1 MPEYLY
7 QHPKNGKVISVIQS
21 IHDKHEYTDNTGIK
35 WNRVFTAP
43 ELNTEGTL
51 KADCTAQQFSEYTG
65 KRKGNIGD
73 LLDRSA
79 ELSEKRK
86 KIMGK
91 DSVKEKYFKDWSKKR
106 KGKRHPLSG
115 QD

>member
-7 QHPKNGKVISVIQS
+7 EHPKSKEVISIIQS
-21 IHDKHEYTDNTGIK
+21 VHDDHEFFDKKGVK

-51 KADCTAQQFSEYTG
+51 KADCTAKQFSDFTG
-65 KRKGNIGD
+65 KKRGNVGD
-73 LLDRSA
+73 LWDRSA
-79 ELSEKRK
+79 ELSAKREKVL
-86 KIMGK
+86 GK
-91 DSVKEKYFKDWSKKR
+91 DPLKQKYFDNWSKKR